1 MYKRL
6 PRKLVKIL
14 IVLREG
20 IQKNHSSLDTTHEL
34 IRELLFLDAIDSLAC
49 FAGLLNEIKYQQNVF
64 TPSLLAGFY
73 NALFSTLMEPPFCG
87 CRHFIL
93 SYLQQ
98 VFFQK
103 HTLLRYHWKIDKQD
117 IDVFLSGFD
126 IKEDGIPDIE
136 FYFYKHVLINSVVKA
151 MKENNYLLIGDIP
164 SNPSR
169 KIHRLTNELRW
180 LSERIIFQIDGC
192 K

>member
-1 MYKRL
+1 
-6 PRKLVKIL
+6 
-14 IVLREG
+14 
-20 IQKNHSSLDTTHEL
+20 
-34 IRELLFLDAIDSLAC
+34 
-49 FAGLLNEIKYQQNVF
+49 
-64 TPSLLAGFY
+64 
-73 NALFSTLMEPPFCG
+73 
-87 CRHFIL
+87 
-93 SYLQQ
+93 

-126 IKEDGIPDIE
+126 IEEDGIPDIG

-169 KIHRLTNELRW
+169 KTLRLTNELRW